1 MRKKHPVL
9 LQLHVLVGP
18 LNLCVYSIIF
28 CSLVQLGLT
37 VETIHFNTLSGE
49 LTAKRQGLRDLK
61 HFQWKLLEHTFNGM
75 EKLSKTFNGL
85 AKLKQEMES
94 SWYCPPTLVFP
105 PPNLM

>member
-1 MRKKHPVL
+1 MKKKHPVL
-9 LQLHVLVGP
+9 LQLYVLVGP

-61 HFQWKLLEHTFNGM
+61 HFQWNV
-75 EKLSKTFNGL
+75 
-85 AKLKQEMES
+85 A
-94 SWYCPPTLVFP
+94 
-105 PPNLM
+105 